1 MFAILAVLV
10 IVLSAGAIPIITR
23 RLVSPNLDDESQ
35 SQITELLA
43 SLARIP
49 PAGKAA
55 VEMPRQIEEERVTVP
70 LAGGAG
76 S

>member
-35 SQITELLA
+35 SQIAELL
-43 SLARIP
+43 RILGED
-49 PAGKAA
+49 PAG
-55 VEMPRQIEEERVTVP
+55 R
-70 LAGGAG
+70 
-76 S
+76 